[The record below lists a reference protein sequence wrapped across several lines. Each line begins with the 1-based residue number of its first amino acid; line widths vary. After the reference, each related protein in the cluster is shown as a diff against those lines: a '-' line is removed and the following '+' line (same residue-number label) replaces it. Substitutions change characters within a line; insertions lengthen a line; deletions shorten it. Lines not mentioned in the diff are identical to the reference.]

1 MDNLEIKDLLQK
13 NVCEIV
19 FTKVDGTDRTM
30 RCTLLE
36 QYLPQSTSNE
46 TSTKKSNPNTM
57 VVWDVDSRGWRS
69 FRTASLKT
77 IQPTKIS

>member
-1 MDNLEIKDLLQK
+1 MDTQEIKNLLHE

-36 QYLPQSTSNE
+36 QYLPPSPSNDTSA
-46 TSTKKSNPNTM
+46 KKSNPNTLI
-57 VVWDVDSRGWRS
+57 VWDLDAVGWRS

-77 IQPTKIS
+77 IQPTKIA

>member
-1 MDNLEIKDLLQK
+1 MDIQEIKNLLHK

-36 QYLPQSTSNE
+36 QYLPPSANNE
-46 TSTKKSNPNTM
+46 TSTKKSNPNTL

-77 IQPTKIS
+77 IQPTKIA

>member
-1 MDNLEIKDLLQK
+1 MNTQEIKNLLHE

-36 QYLPQSTSNE
+36 QYLPSSSSNDTSA
-46 TSTKKSNPNTM
+46 KKINPNIM
-57 VVWDVDSRGWRS
+57 VVWDLDAGGWRS
-69 FRTASLKT
+69 FRTDRLKT